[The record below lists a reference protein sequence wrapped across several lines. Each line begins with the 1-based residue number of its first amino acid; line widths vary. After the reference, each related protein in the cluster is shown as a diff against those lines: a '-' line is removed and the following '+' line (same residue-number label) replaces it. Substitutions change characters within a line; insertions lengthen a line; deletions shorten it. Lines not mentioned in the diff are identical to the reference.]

1 MRKLFLIKVD
11 HTFTDELKVRD
22 HHGVIFHNNLHF
34 HIKKKKLGH
43 RSRDLGSWKILYIY
57 TDQQSHK
64 TIENKTYISN
74 LLHTTRFWN

>member
-1 MRKLFLIKVD
+1 MRKLFLIKVH

-43 RSRDLGSWKILYIY
+43 RSRDLGS
-57 TDQQSHK
+57 
-64 TIENKTYISN
+64 
-74 LLHTTRFWN
+74 